1 LALEKYGTS
10 VDATTAFVDLM
21 ENLYSSFLAL
31 RKKLLPWYK
40 NIWFVSLGLYSL
52 WILIG
57 VIYYKYIED
66 WTFSTAFFYAIEAG
80 LSIGFC
86 DPTERTDPSRLFTV
100 VYVLLGSSVVVGS
113 LGGLGNELLGN
124 KTVRRHFLHPL
135 SNSPI
140 IGSYRRETTPFQP

>member
-1 LALEKYGTS
+1 
-10 VDATTAFVDLM
+10 M
-21 ENLYSSFLAL
+21 ENLYSSFRTLQ
-31 RKKLLPWYK
+31 KKLLPWYK

-57 VIYYKYIED
+57 VIYYKYVEN
-66 WTFSTAFFYAIEAG
+66 WTFATAYFYAIEAG

-113 LGGLGNELLGN
+113 LSGLGNELLGK
-124 KTVRRHFLHPL
+124 KTVLYPFGSPSISHPL
-135 SNSPI
+135 FTFCFLLSLLTLFPRH
-140 IGSYRRETTPFQP
+140 GSLRDHTNLFRI